1 MAEKQLQ
8 FTMRIIGGTSRGR
21 QLDGPSQGT
30 RPTAG
35 RVKAA
40 LFNILSERI
49 LGARFLDLFAGTG
62 AIGIEALSRGAGR
75 VTFVESD
82 SASVR
87 IVKSNLRRSG
97 YEHLAEVRS
106 MTAIR
111 FLKQPMPEPYD
122 IAFID
127 PPYHGNEAAD
137 VLPLLGR
144 NAIIA
149 ANGVVIIEHFHK
161 APPPVQV
168 DCLILT
174 KSYRYGDT
182 FLSIYTPGGAAQ
194 DPL

>member
-8 FTMRIIGGTSRGR
+8 FTMRIIGGASRGR
-21 QLDGPSQGT
+21 RLDGPSQGT

-49 LGARFLDLFAGTG
+49 FGAHFLDLFAGTG

-82 SASVR
+82 ADCVR
-87 IVKSNLRRSG
+87 VVKSNLRRSG
-97 YEHLAEVRS
+97 YGHLAEVRS
-106 MTAIR
+106 MTATR
-111 FLKQPMPEPYD
+111 FLKHPMPEPYD

-127 PPYHGNEAAD
+127 PPYHGTEAAD

-144 NAIIA
+144 NGTMAV
-149 ANGVVIIEHFHK
+149 NGVVIIEHFHK
-161 APPPVQV
+161 DPPPVQV
-168 DCLILT
+168 DRLILT

-182 FLSIYTPGGAAQ
+182 FLSIYTPGAQ
-194 DPL
+194 QDLP

>member
-1 MAEKQLQ
+1 
-8 FTMRIIGGTSRGR
+8 MRIIGGASRGR
-21 QLDGPSQGT
+21 RLDGPSQGT

-40 LFNILSERI
+40 LFNILSNRI
-49 LGARFLDLFAGTG
+49 FGARFLDLFAGTG
-62 AIGIEALSRGAGR
+62 AIGIEALSRGAGL

-82 SASVR
+82 ADCVR
-87 IVKSNLRRSG
+87 VIKSNLRRSG
-97 YEHLAEVRS
+97 YEHLAEVRC
-106 MTAIR
+106 MTATR
-111 FLKQPMPEPYD
+111 FLKQRVPDPYD

-137 VLPLLGR
+137 VLPLLAR
-144 NAIIA
+144 NTLIA

-168 DCLILT
+168 DGLLLT

-182 FLSIYTPGGAAQ
+182 FLSIYHPSTAPDLLRRSASISIE
-194 DPL
+194 